1 MLKRILSLLIVCLV
15 ITGVPVMRDARAD
28 IPAGVKTEYQYNQK
42 DSSIIVV
49 KKRLQELGYFND
61 KAVFSDFVSKDLKTA
76 VLRFQKQNG
85 MAQNGNIDKKFLKAL
100 FSDDAITMDG
110 KKLPKSS
117 KPTKTPETKKKSD
130 SKNSSKNSN
139 KNSSKNSSKN
149 SKNSN
154 SSKKQSSTIEGIG
167 EIKTPASG
175 GGKSIFGEVGLYAA
189 IGGALVLVL
198 ALFILGKLRKAVRKQ
213 ALTDII
219 HRYMEM
225 KRDVRCKKAVKD
237 SGLIIKLLAAGGE
250 YLFLPVKKKGPRF
263 EREIVQKT
271 AIQCRTNVVL
281 LLDGIA
287 REGLQ
292 EEPGRKLCAAWYK
305 RKKGHIKEEAGA
317 KEYQEVIRLFELLV
331 GSGIIDG
338 DDRRTRDAFFLLL
351 WECAL
356 DENEKHK
363 RKVEETIDHANRK
376 ILEAGEDD
384 YCGINAWLRDSTSV
398 VISGAYRKAV
408 YIFYEI
414 ERYKESAVT
423 ILLTSKEYIDDGKT
437 LWQELYYRNRKKVKA
452 VVAGI
457 PEPDEEEEEG

>member
-15 ITGVPVMRDARAD
+15 ITGAPVMRDACAD

-49 KKRLQELGYFND
+49 KKRLQELGYFNE

-85 MAQNGNIDKKFLKAL
+85 LAQNGNIDKKFLNAL

-117 KPTKTPETKKKSD
+117 KPTKAPETKKNS
-130 SKNSSKNSN
+130 SSKNSN
-139 KNSSKNSSKN
+139 SNSSKNSSKN

-154 SSKKQSSTIEGIG
+154 SSRKQSNTIEGIG

-175 GGKSIFGEVGLYAA
+175 GGKSIFGGVGLYAA

-198 ALFILGKLRKAVRKQ
+198 ALLFLGKLRKAVRKQ

-225 KRDVRCKKAVKD
+225 KRDIRCKKAIKD
-237 SGLIIKLLAAGGE
+237 SGLIIRLLAAGGE
-250 YLFLPVKKKGPRF
+250 YLFLPLKKKGPRF

-271 AIQCRTNVVL
+271 AVQCRTNIVL

-287 REGLQ
+287 REGL
-292 EEPGRKLCAAWYK
+292 ENEAGRKLCAAWYR
-305 RKKGHIKEEAGA
+305 RKKGRIKEEAGA
-317 KEYQEVIRLFELLV
+317 KEYQEAIRLFELLV
-331 GSGIIDG
+331 GSGIIDD

-363 RKVEETIDHANRK
+363 RKVEETIDHVNRK
-376 ILEAGEDD
+376 IQEAGEDD
-384 YCGINAWLRDSTSV
+384 YCGINAYLRDSTSV

-423 ILLTSKEYIDDGKT
+423 ILLTAKEYIDDGKT
-437 LWQELYYRNRKKVKA
+437 LWQELYLRNRKKVKA